1 MATPNSIL
9 FGRYQ
14 AGYNGIYMIEPDG
27 TGEQALITSPGTN
40 GGSYDFIPGAWNPN
54 RSKLAYL
61 SNINTQPDVLNVFV
75 RNLVDGTD
83 TQITSGMD
91 DYITVDWSPD
101 GSTLAVS
108 MGTGT
113 VFQVYLLNPDGSGL
127 HPLTSGMENHGSP
140 AYSPS
145 GNQIVFETYPVPGSR
160 DAVQLW
166 MMNSDGSSPIQLTA
180 NQAAEMNPSWSPDGQ
195 WIVYESDMT
204 GHAHIRKINVNTGE
218 VILLTQ
224 PSATYWDF
232 QPVWTNAGIVFSSNR
247 DFGGSSTQS
256 SLYIMGSNG
265 GNLRRL
271 TYSDSMDYAG
281 IGFLG

>member
-1 MATPNSIL
+1 MVTPNSIL

-14 AGYNGIYMIEPDG
+14 AGYNGIYTIEPDG
-27 TGEQALITSPGTN
+27 TGEQALITSPGAN
-40 GGSYDFIPGAWNPN
+40 GGSYDFTPGAWNPN

-61 SNINTQPDVLNVFV
+61 SNINSQPDALNVFV

-127 HPLTSGMENHGSP
+127 RPLTSGMENHGSP

-145 GNQIVFETYPVPGSR
+145 GNQIAFETYPVPGSR
-160 DAVQLW
+160 DVVHLW
-166 MMNSDGSSPIQLTA
+166 IMNSDGSSPIQLTA
-180 NQAAEMNPSWSPDGQ
+180 NQAVERNPSWSPDGQ
-195 WIVYESDMT
+195 WIVYESDTT
-204 GHAHIRKINVNTGE
+204 GHIHIRKINVNTGE

-224 PSATYWDF
+224 PSTTYWDF

-256 SLYIMGSNG
+256 SLYIMDSNG

-281 IGFLG
+281 IGILG